1 MFYVIHE
8 AILLIV
14 KRTIKIR
21 YFLVTLKNSN
31 YLGAGMTYWTQGLK
45 FDTNMST
52 WHTQLNVSPLVPCV
66 LQEYSDLDTAP
77 LAGGRNRLRPS
88 LTDMNMAVAQRYSD
102 EVNLVSD
109 TK

>member
-1 MFYVIHE
+1 M
-8 AILLIV
+8 
-14 KRTIKIR
+14 
-21 YFLVTLKNSN
+21 
-31 YLGAGMTYWTQGLK
+31 
-45 FDTNMST
+45 
-52 WHTQLNVSPLVPCV
+52 NVSPLVPCV